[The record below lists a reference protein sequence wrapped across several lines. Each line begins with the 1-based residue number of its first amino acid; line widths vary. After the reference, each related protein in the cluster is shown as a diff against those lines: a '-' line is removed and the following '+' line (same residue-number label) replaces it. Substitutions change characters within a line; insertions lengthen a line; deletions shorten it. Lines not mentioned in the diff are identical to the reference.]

1 MTESDFLKLIAEELL
16 VSVDSIALNTPFRQ
30 IPTWTSLNSLLVIS
44 KIHEVTGVMISA
56 KYIAESITLSD
67 IYQLVQHS

>member
-1 MTESDFLKLIAEELL
+1 MNQNEFLDLIADELL
-16 VSVDSIALNTPFRQ
+16 IAPNSITLETEFRQ

-44 KIHEVTGVMISA
+44 KIHEVTGIMVSA
-56 KYIAESITLSD
+56 KFIAESTTLSD

>member
-1 MTESDFLKLIAEELL
+1 MTESDFLNLIADELL
-16 VSVDSIALNTPFRQ
+16 ISEDSISLDTQFRQ

-56 KYIAESITLSD
+56 KFIAESSTLAH
-67 IYQLVQHS
+67 IYSLVQHS